1 VCGVVWCGVWCGV
14 VCCGGEEEDEGEG
27 GTLCDLFIK
36 LFFIISF
43 SPGLLPTLDPLT
55 GPKAGVGGFPLN
67 YTYPPFLALQERR
80 RG

>member
-1 VCGVVWCGVWCGV
+1 MERGK
-14 VCCGGEEEDEGEG
+14 DEGRRRQREEG
-27 GTLCDLFIK
+27 LFVIYL
-36 LFFIISF
+36 LFFIISFVLF

-67 YTYPPFLALQERR
+67 YTYPPFLALHERL